1 MLYVL
6 KKDTPFCKWPLAQL
20 EAHKVCSL
28 ESIYK
33 WWNVKVTVEC
43 LTRAVWSSLECVIRC
58 VLSALLETLCY
69 KTLIARIKVVASLQ
83 CSATKQLNLECSEV
97 LNTDLGNPH
106 ERVMCWRK
114 CFIFISKDSER
125 ITLWL
130 WLVFILRSLFKI
142 WNFKE
147 TGCKPWGESEKQKS
161 LAKNKKKVLAGE
173 FFYRSGFFKCLLL
186 LWRLFRPQDTEV
198 HLYPIFSIRLSF
210 SFSMRS
216 KHKIDLMC

>member
-43 LTRAVWSSLECVIRC
+43 LTRAVWSSLECIIGC

-161 LAKNKKKVLAGE
+161 LAKKKKFWQVNSFIGQDFSSACCCCDA
-173 FFYRSGFFKCLLL
+173 YSGHKTPKCTST
-186 LWRLFRPQDTEV
+186 LFSQYDWALVSPCARNT
-198 HLYPIFSIRLSF
+198 R
-210 SFSMRS
+210 
-216 KHKIDLMC
+216 